1 MFDEANS
8 SELRENS
15 MIAAVRN
22 RLAIDRRDLLAAGA
36 GAVAAAVGG
45 ASAALAQSAAPSGQ
59 QAPSSRSVNQQGL
72 KLEKQGAVFLI
83 GINRP
88 EAQTRIDFPTY
99 VGLGQAYYEYE
110 HDDSLRAAVLYGVGA
125 DFSRG
130 LDPPSWA
137 KAFSSPLPQG
147 NEFLDPL
154 SVTGA
159 VRSKPVV
166 VAVQG
171 QVTRIAHELF
181 LASDIRVA
189 SCDARFNQGEV
200 FGGAFPGGGGTIR
213 FVREAGW
220 ANAMRYMLTGEDWG
234 AEEARRFGLVQ
245 DITDPGKQV
254 DRAIELA
261 KRIATGAPL
270 GVKATLASAHRALSE
285 GEKAAFAALQPE
297 FFKLLR
303 SEDRQEFL
311 RATQE
316 NRAPVFVGR

>member
-1 MFDEANS
+1 MVAAIRERLS
-8 SELRENS
+8 IGRREL
-15 MIAAVRN
+15 
-22 RLAIDRRDLLAAGA
+22 LTAGA
-36 GAVAAAVGG
+36 AAVAAA
-45 ASAALAQSAAPSGQ
+45 AAGSGLAHAQGAAPAATPSGE
-59 QAPSSRSVNQQGL
+59 QALSNRSSNQQGL
-72 KLEKQGAVFLI
+72 KLEKQGNVLLI

-88 EAQTRIDFPTY
+88 EAQNRIDFPTY
-99 VGLGQAYYEYE
+99 VGLGQAYYDYE

-154 SVTGA
+154 SITGA
-159 VRSKPVV
+159 DRSKPVV

-181 LASDIRVA
+181 LASDVRVA
-189 SCDARFNQGEV
+189 SSDVRFNQGEV
-200 FGGAFPGGGGTIR
+200 FGGAFPGGGGTVR

-245 DITDPGKQV
+245 DITEPGKQV

-261 KRIATGAPL
+261 KRIATAAPL
-270 GVKATLASAHRALSE
+270 GVKATLASAHRALGE
-285 GEKAAFAALQPE
+285 GEKVAFAALQPE
-297 FFKLLR
+297 FVKLLR

-311 RATQE
+311 RATQQ